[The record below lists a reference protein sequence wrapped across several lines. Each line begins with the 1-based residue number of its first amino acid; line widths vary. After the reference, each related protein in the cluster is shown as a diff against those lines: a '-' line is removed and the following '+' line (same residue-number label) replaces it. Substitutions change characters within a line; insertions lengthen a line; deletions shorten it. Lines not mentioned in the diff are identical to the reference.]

1 MWLVYYLTRLIEYSL
16 YWNTSTLKSNY
27 SLMEI
32 SQVILEPSN
41 KLPSPANNH
50 TLSTVYLVSQVLRIE
65 RADIDDNANIYCQ
78 AENDV
83 GKATATIEINVHC
96 K

>member
-1 MWLVYYLTRLIEYSL
+1 
-16 YWNTSTLKSNY
+16 
-27 SLMEI
+27 MEI
-32 SQVILEPSN
+32 SQVLLEPSSSM
-41 KLPSPANNH
+41 LSGSSGVTGSASQPSLL
-50 TLSTVYLVSQVLRIE
+50 TMYLVSQVLRIE
-65 RADIDDNANIYCQ
+65 RADIDDNENIYCQ